1 MADENRGAWTWG
13 VDVSTKRVAIA
24 CVRGLVGRVEAVEH
38 VGDPFHRLLVQQRA
52 VVGLTRTLAAECP
65 PVYVLVEQTSGRS
78 PEPQLVY
85 SVGVTIAALLEA
97 FELVGAQP
105 AFDTVP
111 VSTWKMETGL
121 GGNADKPEI
130 AGFARKAYGWEGDQD
145 EADALGIATC
155 AWSRF
160 VAQVNQP
167 AK

>member
-38 VGDPFHRLLVQQRA
+38 AGDPFRRLLVQQRV
-52 VVGLTRTLAAECP
+52 VVGLTRTLATEHP
-65 PVYVLVEQTSGRS
+65 PVYVLVEQPGGRTV
-78 PEPQLVY
+78 EPQLWY
-85 SVGVTIAALLEA
+85 SVGATIAALLEA
-97 FELVGAQP
+97 FELVGVDP

-111 VSTWKMETGL
+111 VATWKMEAGI
-121 GGNADKPEI
+121 GGGADKPKI
-130 AGFARKAYGWEGDQD
+130 AGFARAAYGWDGGQD

-155 AWSRF
+155 AWGRF

-167 AK
+167 A